1 MYTSDY
7 NYYNTYG
14 SGMSDFSSI
23 VGGVLIALSLFVIV
37 AIVFSVLAI
46 IGQWKAFKKAGKR
59 GWECLIVGHS
69 QFVNLEFVGVNP
81 IWVLVLTFSS
91 VASIIPLIGWL
102 VILAIFV
109 YFQYLVG
116 ISTAKSFGKSTGFG
130 IGLAIPISAPIFW
143 FLLGGKDVKYVGPH
157 PVNDFVAGWFK
168 KQPAAPQPNPNMGN
182 EGFREVQAVVNP
194 QPIQSVAPT
203 VAPVAPVQPTQV
215 VQPAASVAKFC
226 TSCGYKIT
234 NNEKFCP
241 GCGKAV

>member
-1 MYTSDY
+1 MLASGQLSENDL
-7 NYYNTYG
+7 NT
-14 SGMSDFSSI
+14 
-23 VGGVLIALSLFVIV
+23 L
-37 AIVFSVLAI
+37 
-46 IGQWKAFKKAGKR
+46 R
-59 GWECLIVGHS
+59 TNH
-69 QFVNLEFVGVNP
+69 
-81 IWVLVLTFSS
+81 T
-91 VASIIPLIGWL
+91 
-102 VILAIFV
+102 
-109 YFQYLVG
+109 
-116 ISTAKSFGKSTGFG
+116 SFGESVSCNGANTSTGFG

-182 EGFREVQAVVNP
+182 EGFREIQAVVNP